1 MNSSKPEEPLTMEV
15 TAEEGTAWIKSSRP
29 GGSHTK
35 QNPEPLFIC
44 CLFSLLPSPLALS
57 RFETPR
63 DLQQMP

>member
-1 MNSSKPEEPLTMEV
+1 MEV

-29 GGSHTK
+29 GGLRTK

-44 CLFSLLPSPLALS
+44 CLFSLLPSPLVLS
-57 RFETPR
+57 KFETPR